1 MPTIYIDRG
10 DVRIEIQTTSVSNTV
25 DFIRCRIV
33 LDHQGLEVV
42 LQDERF
48 VYIAQ
53 GIYTLIAPEN

>member
-1 MPTIYIDRG
+1 MPTIYIDQG
-10 DVRIEIQTTSVSNTV
+10 DLRITVQITSISDTV

-33 LDHQGLEVV
+33 LDHHGLEVV

>member
-10 DVRIEIQTTSVSNTV
+10 DLQITVQFTSVSDTV

-33 LDHQGLEVV
+33 LNHHGLEVV
-42 LQDERF
+42 LQDERI
-48 VYIAQ
+48 VYIVQ

>member
-10 DVRIEIQTTSVSNTV
+10 DLRITVQFTSVSDTV

-33 LDHQGLEVV
+33 LNHHVLKVV

-48 VYIAQ
+48 VYIVQ